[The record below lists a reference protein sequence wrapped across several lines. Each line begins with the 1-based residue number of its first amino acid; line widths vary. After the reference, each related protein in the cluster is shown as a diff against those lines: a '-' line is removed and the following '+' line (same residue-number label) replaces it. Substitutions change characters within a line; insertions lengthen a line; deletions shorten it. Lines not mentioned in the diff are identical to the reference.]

1 MEGPPDTLFV
11 GRESEIK
18 VLEGM
23 LASARQGR
31 GATVLICG
39 DAGIGKTRLAA
50 EVAARASNEG
60 FDVLTGRSI
69 DLVGTE
75 LPYQPFVDA
84 LRPLRVR
91 RATDASAPAT
101 QLLVFEET
109 LALLAD
115 RAAAAPVLL
124 LLEDVH
130 WADAS
135 SLDLILF
142 LAHNVAAHPVLVLA
156 TLRADELTSNE
167 RMRRLVDGV
176 RRSGSGMTIVLEP
189 FGRDEVAALLAAHS
203 GPAPSMALVQMIA
216 IRSEGNPFFAEELLA
231 AAVGGDDVD
240 LPHEL
245 RDVLLRR
252 VEGLDDPTQSLLR
265 VAAAAGRDVSYGLLR
280 AVAAVREPE
289 VRRALRQA
297 VEHGVLVPVPQGDR
311 FRFRHALLAEAIYS
325 TVLPGERQELHVKIA
340 HELSRSASASP
351 AEIAPHLA
359 AAGRSTEAFA
369 DSMEAARQ
377 AVEVCGLAEALS
389 HLERAIELWPAV
401 PEART
406 LAGLDLAEVCVWAAE
421 IASQVGASQRAVEL
435 TRQAIELVGEADG
448 LRAAPLHVFLAEYL
462 LEVGKNEAGLASM
475 ERAVDLVPEE
485 PPTSERA
492 YALGSLAGGLMVSWR
507 YSESLPIAEEAL
519 ALARRV
525 NAGKG
530 VVRALTVIGMDW
542 CYLGRSEEGLDR
554 LREALELAREIDD
567 RVGLERV
574 YINLTDA
581 LTMLGRHPESVR
593 VGQAGLGVMRAFGIY
608 SSLLLANTIEAQLA
622 MGDWEEADRASRY
635 AVRTQT
641 ASFSYVLLMLR
652 GAVEV
657 GLGDFDA
664 ARAHLDAA
672 RARLREDRIQG
683 TFDIRCAELALWQR
697 RWIEADRAVGDALLA
712 ASAEHAAQ
720 LRVWFSA
727 EGLRAKAELVALDRA
742 RRDDEG
748 VRHRRAQAD
757 DLIAQARR
765 SAAEA
770 SNITPNVQ
778 GWLALAEAEY
788 ARTMGKTPA
797 SMWSQTAET
806 WERID
811 RPPEAAYCRWRQAE
825 ALLAAGASRSEV
837 TVPLR
842 DSYAVASRLG
852 ARPLLQEL
860 ELLAQRARLD
870 LVAPAPAHLSER
882 QRLAQT
888 LGLTLREAEV
898 LALVARGYSNRE
910 IADSLVISIKTA
922 SVHVSHMLRKLDVP
936 NRLELAAIA
945 QRVSTSQVAD
955 DDVVDHRPRPG
966 GALGGS

>member
-11 GRESEIK
+11 GRESEIR

-23 LASARQGR
+23 LASARQGH

-50 EVAARASNEG
+50 EVAARASNEE

-91 RATDASAPAT
+91 RATEASAPAT

-203 GPAPSMALVQMIA
+203 GAAPSMALVQTIA

-340 HELSRSASASP
+340 RELSRSASASP

-435 TRQAIELVGEADG
+435 ARQAIELVGEADG

-641 ASFSYVLLMLR
+641 ASFPTFCSCSVARSRSDLATSTQRGHTSTQRERGYGRTGFRERSTSVVLSWR
-652 GAVEV
+652 SGSV
-657 GLGDFDA
+657 GGSRRTGQWA
-664 ARAHLDAA
+664 M
-672 RARLREDRIQG
+672 
-683 TFDIRCAELALWQR
+683 RCWQR
-697 RWIEADRAVGDALLA
+697 APSTPHNS
-712 ASAEHAAQ
+712 ASGSLPRGCVRRRSWWPLIVPA
-720 LRVWFSA
+720 
-727 EGLRAKAELVALDRA
+727 GTTKAFGIGAPRQTTSSHRLGVRPPKRRTSRRTSRGGSPWPRPSMRGPWA
-742 RRDDEG
+742 RRRPRCG
-748 VRHRRAQAD
+748 RRPRRHG
-757 DLIAQARR
+757 
-765 SAAEA
+765 SG
-770 SNITPNVQ
+770 S
-778 GWLALAEAEY
+778 
-788 ARTMGKTPA
+788 
-797 SMWSQTAET
+797 
-806 WERID
+806 ID
-811 RPPEAAYCRWRQAE
+811 RRK
-825 ALLAAGASRSEV
+825 LHI
-837 TVPLR
+837 
-842 DSYAVASRLG
+842 VAG
-852 ARPLLQEL
+852 ARPRRSSPQ
-860 ELLAQRARLD
+860 ARL
-870 LVAPAPAHLSER
+870 
-882 QRLAQT
+882 
-888 LGLTLREAEV
+888 G
-898 LALVARGYSNRE
+898 
-910 IADSLVISIKTA
+910 
-922 SVHVSHMLRKLDVP
+922 
-936 NRLELAAIA
+936 
-945 QRVSTSQVAD
+945 
-955 DDVVDHRPRPG
+955 PR
-966 GALGGS
+966 